1 MVGFVWSA
9 ATLPLLEGS
18 RSLPGSPLALS
29 YSRGSCVA
37 KLHIFLPFSFIG
49 FLIGSNSSIV
59 LDFSV
64 ARQFS
69 HARSLSMHAV
79 DALYKFDIHPS
90 IHPLYILKS
99 HILMY

>member
-90 IHPLYILKS
+90 IHP
-99 HILMY
+99 